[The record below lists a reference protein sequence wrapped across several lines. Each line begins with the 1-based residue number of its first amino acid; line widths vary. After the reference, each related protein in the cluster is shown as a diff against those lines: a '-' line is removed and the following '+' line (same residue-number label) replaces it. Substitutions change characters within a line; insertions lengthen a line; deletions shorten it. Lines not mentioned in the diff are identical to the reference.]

1 MIYGWGMDFHLRKQT
16 LLERAKQVEEKASRQ
31 KNAQAQDIMRA
42 LAALY
47 REIAEELE
55 DSGLFERRFLPLDFA
70 GLAGGD
76 RSIRAEPITE
86 TGRLPCPVITMRNKL
101 GSRAV

>member
-1 MIYGWGMDFHLRKQT
+1 MDFRLRKQT
-16 LLERAKQVEEKASRQ
+16 LLERARHVEKKASRQ
-31 KNAQAQDIMRA
+31 TNAQAQDLMRA

-47 REIAEELE
+47 REMAEELE
-55 DSGLFERRFLPLDFA
+55 DSGLFERRFLPLHFA
-70 GLAGGD
+70 DLAGGD

-86 TGRLPCPVITMRNKL
+86 TGWLPCPVITMRNKL